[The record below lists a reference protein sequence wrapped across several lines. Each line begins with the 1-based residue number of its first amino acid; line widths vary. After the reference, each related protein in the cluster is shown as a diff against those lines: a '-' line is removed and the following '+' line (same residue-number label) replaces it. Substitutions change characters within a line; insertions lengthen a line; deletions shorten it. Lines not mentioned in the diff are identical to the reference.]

1 MCARAAGYGQDDGV
15 ADSALVRQAVDEL
28 YSLDPDG
35 FVDRRRELAAEARR
49 GGDAAAAT
57 EIAGLRKPTRSAW
70 TMNALARAEPDVFE
84 PIVDVGDQLRDAEQA
99 LDGQR
104 MRELSSRRRELIADI
119 SRRAFAAT
127 GERSP
132 SPALRDEVIA
142 TLTAAFADPDLVDL
156 LRSGTL
162 LRAAQW
168 DGFGSAIRPDLALV
182 PPPARPAADPA
193 PRLRAVP
200 RPRPRPREQAEP
212 QRRVE
217 TVEAARVARAAR
229 AERERQE
236 RQDRREQLAHVR
248 KRVTE
253 AERELASAEA
263 DEQRHRD
270 RLGRLEDQ
278 LAETRRALDQARVRV
293 RQAKTE
299 LRKVEAQRARVDR

>member
-1 MCARAAGYGQDDGV
+1 M
-15 ADSALVRQAVDEL
+15 ADNVLVGQAVDEL

-49 GGDAAAAT
+49 GGDTAAAT
-57 EIAGLRKPTRSAW
+57 EITGLRKPTRSAW
-70 TMNALARAEPDVFE
+70 TMNVLARAEPDAFE
-84 PIVDVGDQLRDAEQA
+84 PIVDVGDQLREAERA

-119 SRRAFAAT
+119 SRRAFTAT
-127 GERSP
+127 AERSP
-132 SPALRDEVIA
+132 SPALRDEVIG

-182 PPPARPAADPA
+182 PPPGRPAVASRTRPTKKA
-193 PRLRAVP
+193 SRAK
-200 RPRPRPREQAEP
+200 AAP
-212 QRRVE
+212 QRPVE
-217 TVEAARVARAAR
+217 TVEAARAARAAR

-236 RQDRREQLAHVR
+236 RQDRREQIAHVR
-248 KRVTE
+248 KRVTA
-253 AERELASAEA
+253 AERELASAES
-263 DEQRHRD
+263 DEQRQRD

-278 LAETRRALDQARVRV
+278 VAETRRALDKARVRV
-293 RQAKTE
+293 RQAKTQ
-299 LRKVEAQRARVDR
+299 LRKVEAQRDRVDR

>member
-1 MCARAAGYGQDDGV
+1 MCALVACSGQDDGV
-15 ADSALVRQAVDEL
+15 ADSTLVEQAVDEL

-49 GGDAAAAT
+49 GGDAAAGT

-70 TMNALARAEPDVFE
+70 TMNVLARAEPDAFE
-84 PIVDVGDQLRDAEQA
+84 PIVDVGDQLREAERA

-104 MRELSSRRRELIADI
+104 MRELSNRRRELIADI

-132 SPALRDEVIA
+132 SPALRDEVIG

-182 PPPARPAADPA
+182 PPPGRPTVA
-193 PRLRAVP
+193 P
-200 RPRPRPREQAEP
+200 RPRPTKTAPRAKAAP
-212 QRRVE
+212 QRPVE
-217 TVEAARVARAAR
+217 TVEAARAARAAR

-236 RQDRREQLAHVR
+236 RQDRREQIAHVR
-248 KRVTE
+248 KRVTA
-253 AERELASAEA
+253 AERELASAES
-263 DEQRHRD
+263 DEQRQRD

-278 LAETRRALDQARVRV
+278 LAETRRALDKARVRV

-299 LRKVEAQRARVDR
+299 LRKVEAQRNRADR

>member
-1 MCARAAGYGQDDGV
+1 MCALVAWSGQDDGV
-15 ADSALVRQAVDEL
+15 ADSALVEQAVDEL

-49 GGDAAAAT
+49 GGDTAAAT

-70 TMNALARAEPDVFE
+70 TMNVLARAEPDAFE
-84 PIVDVGDQLRDAEQA
+84 PIVDVGDQLREAERA

-119 SRRAFAAT
+119 SRRAFTAT

-132 SPALRDEVIA
+132 SPALRDEIIG

-182 PPPARPAADPA
+182 PPPGRPAVASRTRPTKKASRAKARRSVPSRRSKPPAQPA
-193 PRLRAVP
+193 PHGPSANGRSARIAASRSHTSANGSP
-200 RPRPRPREQAEP
+200 RPSVNSPRPSRTSSGSGIGSADSRIRLP
-212 QRRVE
+212 RRG
-217 TVEAARVARAAR
+217 AR
-229 AERERQE
+229 
-236 RQDRREQLAHVR
+236 
-248 KRVTE
+248 
-253 AERELASAEA
+253 S
-263 DEQRHRD
+263 
-270 RLGRLEDQ
+270 
-278 LAETRRALDQARVRV
+278 TRRGYA
-293 RQAKTE
+293 
-299 LRKVEAQRARVDR
+299 

>member
-1 MCARAAGYGQDDGV
+1 MCALGGGSGQDDGV
-15 ADSALVRQAVDEL
+15 ADGELVGQAVDEL
-28 YSLDPDG
+28 YSLDPDE

-70 TMNALARAEPDVFE
+70 TMNALARAEPDAFE
-84 PIVDVGDQLRDAEQA
+84 PIVDVGDQLRDAERA

-104 MRELSSRRRELIADI
+104 MRELSGRRRELIADI

-127 GERSP
+127 GEQSP
-132 SPALRDEVIA
+132 SPALRDEVIG

-182 PPPARPAADPA
+182 PPPGQSA
-193 PRLRAVP
+193 PVP
-200 RPRPRPREQAEP
+200 RPRAAKPPAQGPRAKASP
-212 QRRVE
+212 QRLVE
-217 TVEAARVARAAR
+217 TVEATRAARAAR

-236 RQDRREQLAHVR
+236 RQDRREQVAHVR

-253 AERELASAEA
+253 AQRELASAEA

-293 RQAKTE
+293 REAKTQ
-299 LRKVEAQRARVDR
+299 LRKVEAQRDRVDR

>member
-1 MCARAAGYGQDDGV
+1 M
-15 ADSALVRQAVDEL
+15 ADSALVGQAVDEL

-49 GGDAAAAT
+49 GGDTAAAT
-57 EIAGLRKPTRSAW
+57 EIVGLRKPTRSAW
-70 TMNALARAEPDVFE
+70 TMNVLARAEPDAFE
-84 PIVDVGDQLRDAEQA
+84 PIVDVGDQLREAERA

-104 MRELSSRRRELIADI
+104 MRELSNRRRELIADI

-132 SPALRDEVIA
+132 SPALRDEVIG

-182 PPPARPAADPA
+182 PPPGRPTVA
-193 PRLRAVP
+193 P
-200 RPRPRPREQAEP
+200 RPRPTKTAPRAKAAP
-212 QRRVE
+212 QRPVE
-217 TVEAARVARAAR
+217 TVEAARAARAAR

-236 RQDRREQLAHVR
+236 RQDRREQIAHVR
-248 KRVTE
+248 KRVTA
-253 AERELASAEA
+253 AERELASAES
-263 DEQRHRD
+263 DEQRQRD

-278 LAETRRALDQARVRV
+278 LAETRRALDKARVRV

-299 LRKVEAQRARVDR
+299 LRKVEAQRNRADR

>member
-1 MCARAAGYGQDDGV
+1 MCAPVAWSGQDDGV
-15 ADSALVRQAVDEL
+15 ADSTLVEQAVDEL

-49 GGDAAAAT
+49 VGDTAAAS

-70 TMNALARAEPDVFE
+70 TMNVLARAEPDAFE
-84 PIVDVGDQLRDAEQA
+84 PVVNVGDQLREAERA

-104 MRELSSRRRELIADI
+104 MRELSNRRRELIADI
-119 SRRAFAAT
+119 SRRAFGTT

-132 SPALRDEVIA
+132 SPALRDEVIG

-182 PPPARPAADPA
+182 PPPGRPAVA
-193 PRLRAVP
+193 P
-200 RPRPRPREQAEP
+200 RPRPTKTAPRAKPAP
-212 QRRVE
+212 QRPVE
-217 TVEAARVARAAR
+217 TVEAARAARVAR

-236 RQDRREQLAHVR
+236 RQDRREQIAHVR

-253 AERELASAEA
+253 AERELASAQT
-263 DEQRHRD
+263 DEQRQRD

-299 LRKVEAQRARVDR
+299 LRKVEAQRHRVDR